1 MASVG
6 DGIRASGG
14 GWSFG
19 GHVPGT
25 FDEHVAR
32 SIPAYAACHDLVVD
46 LADHL
51 VPAHGRCYDL
61 GCSTGRL
68 TARLAERLA
77 PRGAEVIGIDREPG
91 MVELAIERCAR
102 LPSARFEQTALE
114 DLELGPAD
122 LVVSYYTLQFVP
134 LRYRQEVVDRIYRAL
149 QPGGALVLFEKVL
162 APTARDQEM
171 AAGIYVDWKRRQG
184 YDDDEIAAKTRSL
197 RGVLTPL
204 RHDENEAMLR
214 RAGFTEVAQVFRWM
228 IFEGIV
234 ART

>member
-1 MASVG
+1 M
-6 DGIRASGG
+6 
-14 GWSFG
+14 
-19 GHVPGT
+19 PGA

-51 VPAHGRCYDL
+51 VPARGRCYDL

-114 DLELGPAD
+114 ELEFGPAD

-134 LRYRQEVVDRIYRAL
+134 LGYRQEVVDRIYRAL
-149 QPGGALVLFEKVL
+149 EPGGVLVLFEKVL
-162 APTARDQEM
+162 APSARDQEM

-184 YDDDEIAAKTRSL
+184 YGDDEIAAKTRSL

-204 RHDENEAMLR
+204 SHNENEAMVR